1 MHPSINPDYFTGKK
15 KNQGFSLVEAL
26 VGVAVAGLILTFLV
40 SLSSQSIRV
49 IQSMEASKSHRQ
61 DAREILHLI
70 SQDLQGALFPLDSS
84 DLESYQMIKNPPFL
98 NQNLLN
104 RDALFW
110 QTTSDEKS
118 LHSDVVVVGYFIR
131 WINDPRS
138 PCPVLCRLYVNPDK
152 NNDDLLIDSPQEW
165 VNDSLLSEFS
175 PATAAKDYRGYLA
188 DNVIGLWIEL
198 QQSQDVINGSFR
210 SDWSVF
216 DSRKES
222 SRPKSAKVSLAMVTP
237 EFRQQLDF
245 EMQTKIQGA
254 YSSSSP
260 QNFIKKLPV
269 NVRKNVRIFSVR
281 VDFKNI

>member
-110 QTTSDEKS
+110 QTTSMRNPSIQMWSWWGILFDGS
-118 LHSDVVVVGYFIR
+118 MI
-131 WINDPRS
+131 
-138 PCPVLCRLYVNPDK
+138 PVLRAPFCVG
-152 NNDDLLIDSPQEW
+152 
-165 VNDSLLSEFS
+165 F
-175 PATAAKDYRGYLA
+175 
-188 DNVIGLWIEL
+188 
-198 QQSQDVINGSFR
+198 
-210 SDWSVF
+210 
-216 DSRKES
+216 
-222 SRPKSAKVSLAMVTP
+222 M
-237 EFRQQLDF
+237 
-245 EMQTKIQGA
+245 
-254 YSSSSP
+254 
-260 QNFIKKLPV
+260 
-269 NVRKNVRIFSVR
+269 
-281 VDFKNI
+281 